1 MRREKEA
8 PPSGAA
14 AGGVR
19 RRGAGHAFAQR
30 ITDGLEPRT
39 WIVAVA
45 VLTGWHAAGL
55 AGVGWGVFSAFFC
68 GVVPMLWI
76 RWGQR
81 RGYWG
86 DRHVRRRQDR
96 LIVLPG
102 VIASVALCIG
112 GLVLLG
118 APREMTALVVAML
131 ATLLGILAVTT
142 RWKISVH
149 TAVAGGTVAILAL
162 TYGPWPLAGSVL
174 VALVG
179 WSRVR
184 LGDHTLAQT
193 LAGAALGAALAGAV
207 FLALR

>member
-1 MRREKEA
+1 MQ
-8 PPSGAA
+8 GG

-19 RRGAGHAFAQR
+19 VARG

-39 WIVAVA
+39 WILGVT
-45 VLTGWHAAGL
+45 VLTGWHAAGA
-55 AGVGWGVFSAFFC
+55 AGVGWGAFAAFFC

-86 DRHVRRRQDR
+86 DRHVRRREDR

-102 VIASVALCIG
+102 VIVSVVACIG

-118 APREMTALVVAML
+118 GPREVTALVVAML
-131 ATLLGILAVTT
+131 ATVVAILAVTT

-149 TAVAGGTVAILAL
+149 TAVAAGAVAVLAL
-162 TYGPWPLAGSVL
+162 AYGPGPLAAYVL

-184 LGDHTLAQT
+184 LRDHTPAQAV
-193 LAGAALGAALAGAV
+193 AGAGLGTAVAGAV

>member
-1 MRREKEA
+1 MGREQGA
-8 PPSGAA
+8 PPSTAAA
-14 AGGVR
+14 AGVR
-19 RRGAGHAFAQR
+19 RGSAEHAFAR
-30 ITDGLEPRT
+30 RVTDGLEPRV

-45 VLTGWHAAGL
+45 VLTGWHAAGPT
-55 AGVGWGVFSAFFC
+55 GVGWGAFAAFFC

-81 RGYWG
+81 HGYWG

-102 VIASVALCIG
+102 AIASVALCGG

-118 APREMTALVVAML
+118 APREVTALVVAML
-131 ATLLGILAVTT
+131 ATLLAILAVTT

-149 TAVAGGTVAILAL
+149 TAVSGGAVALLAL
-162 TYGPWPLAGSVL
+162 AYGPWPLAGGVL

-184 LGDHTLAQT
+184 LRHHTLAQA
-193 LAGAALGAALAGAV
+193 LAGAALGAVVAGPV
-207 FLALR
+207 FVTLR